1 MIRTKEV
8 KMSTTSQAHEY
19 LSQPY
24 ARVVVPDPDRG
35 FAARI
40 QEFPG
45 CFAEGESLEEAYE
58 NLESAAEAWIQA
70 CLDTGVGV
78 PPPAESHTHS
88 GKVLLRL
95 PKSLHRRAAEAAAA
109 DNTSLNQF
117 LVAAVAERLGATRA
131 PEQAA
136 LQGAVER

>member
-1 MIRTKEV
+1 
-8 KMSTTSQAHEY
+8 MSTARQARQY
-19 LSQPY
+19 LSEPY
-24 ARVVVPDPDRG
+24 ARVVVPDPDGG

-45 CFAEGESLEEAYE
+45 CFAEGESPEQAYE
-58 NLESAAEAWIQA
+58 NLESAAQAWIEA
-70 CLDTGVGV
+70 CLDTGVRV
-78 PPPAESHTHS
+78 PPPAQSHTHS

-117 LVAAVAERLGATRA
+117 VVAAVAERLGAARA
-131 PEQAA
+131 QEQVAPW
-136 LQGAVER
+136 